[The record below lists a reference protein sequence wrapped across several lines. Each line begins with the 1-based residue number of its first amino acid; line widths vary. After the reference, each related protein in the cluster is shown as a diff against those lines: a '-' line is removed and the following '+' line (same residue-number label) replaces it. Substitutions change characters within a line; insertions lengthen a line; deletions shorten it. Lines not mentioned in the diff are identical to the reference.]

1 MNKLIFAFALSI
13 SIVACKKETSSPNT
27 QNNGSNS
34 ADTTTNSNSSV
45 LINNLDWITG
55 SNFRVAKLCYTEIKP
70 YNWLKQVTC
79 FAIANETALF

>member
-1 MNKLIFAFALSI
+1 MGNLDFLLKSFITWTTGIGGKLKTFSSTFSSFVIGTITFA
-13 SIVACKKETSSPNT
+13 
-27 QNNGSNS
+27 
-34 ADTTTNSNSSV
+34 